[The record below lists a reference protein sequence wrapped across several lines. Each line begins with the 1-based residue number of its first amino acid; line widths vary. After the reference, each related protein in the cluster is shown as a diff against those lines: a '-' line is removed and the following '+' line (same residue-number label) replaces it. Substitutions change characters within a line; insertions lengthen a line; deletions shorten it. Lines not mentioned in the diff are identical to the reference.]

1 MGIEQELEH
10 SEVLSIFKEQQMV
23 LVDAIWELS

>member
-10 SEVLSIFKEQQMV
+10 AEVLSIFKEQQMV